1 MENEGFNGR
10 CVALLASL
18 RARALIIHLCLIF
31 HLTYIFVCTLFS
43 SSAYLANGWR
53 SRFLSSISLSPYKVP
68 GHDLAFFS
76 LQYLLLSCALME
88 PELVCVGRF
97 ERLPDVGFLCAVLF
111 RFSCTLSLSFMRVL
125 FTVLGRLEL
134 QMGGYNDVYEMQ

>member
-1 MENEGFNGR
+1 
-10 CVALLASL
+10 
-18 RARALIIHLCLIF
+18 
-31 HLTYIFVCTLFS
+31 
-43 SSAYLANGWR
+43 
-53 SRFLSSISLSPYKVP
+53 
-68 GHDLAFFS
+68 
-76 LQYLLLSCALME
+76 ME

-111 RFSCTLSLSFMRVL
+111 CFCYTFPFSIMRVL

>member
-18 RARALIIHLCLIF
+18 RARALIIFL

-53 SRFLSSISLSPYKVP
+53 SRFLSSISLSPYAKSR
-68 GHDLAFFS
+68 DTI
-76 LQYLLLSCALME
+76 LLLSL
-88 PELVCVGRF
+88 PVSLVVLRVNGA
-97 ERLPDVGFLCAVLF
+97 GASLCWAF
-111 RFSCTLSLSFMRVL
+111 
-125 FTVLGRLEL
+125 
-134 QMGGYNDVYEMQ
+134 

>member
-1 MENEGFNGR
+1 MVVVR
-10 CVALLASL
+10 V
-18 RARALIIHLCLIF
+18 
-31 HLTYIFVCTLFS
+31 FS
-43 SSAYLANGWR
+43 RAYLP
-53 SRFLSSISLSPYKVP
+53 LSVRKLP
-68 GHDLAFFS
+68 GHDLAFFP

-88 PELVCVGRF
+88 PELVYIRRF

-111 RFSCTLSLSFMRVL
+111 CFSCTFSLSFMRVL

>member
-1 MENEGFNGR
+1 MSHLPSYLHLRLYVVFLQR
-10 CVALLASL
+10 ISSQWLAFAFSL
-18 RARALIIHLCLIF
+18 EHIS
-31 HLTYIFVCTLFS
+31 FS
-43 SSAYLANGWR
+43 IR
-53 SRFLSSISLSPYKVP
+53 KVT
-68 GHDLAFFS
+68 GHDLAIFS